1 MHQLSTLHRVT
12 TKHLLCYLK
21 GRLHYYLFSHQ
32 NTPISLHAYS
42 DVDYVSDM
50 DDQTSITTYVVYLGA
65 NPISSS
71 SKK

>member
-1 MHQLSTLHRVT
+1 MHQLSTFHRVT
-12 TKHLLCYLK
+12 TKHLLRYLK
-21 GRLHYYLFSHQ
+21 GRLHYYLFLHQ
-32 NTPISLHAYS
+32 NTPISLHDYS

-50 DDQTSITTYVVYLGA
+50 DGQTSITAYVVDLGA

>member
-1 MHQLSTLHRVT
+1 MHQLSTFHRVT
-12 TKHLLCYLK
+12 TKHLLRYLK
-21 GRLHYYLFSHQ
+21 GRLHYYLFLHQ

-50 DDQTSITTYVVYLGA
+50 DGQTSITAYVVDLGA